1 MRRVVVQEFVTLDG
15 FAAGPN
21 GELDF
26 IAESTDVDSVDSDAA
41 RDQLSFTA
49 GIDTILLGSVTYG
62 MFSEYWP
69 EQTTD
74 TELIAD
80 ALNTIPKVVF
90 SRTLTSA
97 PWGRWDEPRVVAGSA
112 SEEVR
117 RLKAEEGKDLVVW
130 GSLSVAQSLME
141 DRLVDEFHLWVCPI
155 LLGSGKRLFAEGS
168 ETERMRW
175 LGSKNYDG
183 GVVSIRFEPVRA

>member
-1 MRRVVVQEFVTLDG
+1 VRRVIVQEFVTLDG

-62 MFSEYWP
+62 MFSQYWP

-74 TELIAD
+74 TELIAE

-97 PWGRWDEPRVVAGSA
+97 PWGTWPEARVVSGSA
-112 SEEVR
+112 AEEVR
-117 RLKAEEGKDLVVW
+117 RLKAGDGKDLVVW
-130 GSLSVAQSLME
+130 GSLSIARALMR
-141 DRLVDEFHLWVCPI
+141 DGLVDEFHLWFCPI
-155 LLGSGKRLFAEGS
+155 VLGSGKRLFAEGI
-168 ETERMRW
+168 EVERMRW
-175 LGSKNYDG
+175 LDTKSYDG
-183 GVVSIRFEPVRA
+183 GVVSIRAEPVRD